1 MKHIYVVEDHEAI
14 LLSVSRY
21 LEMSGFQVSSFAKIR
36 DAEAAI
42 DLKCPDLLVQDI
54 MMGDGDGLEFVRQ
67 LRLRYEFPVVF
78 MTAKGTQEDRIRG
91 FESGADDYVV
101 KPFSPKELILRIE
114 AIFRRMGTSS
124 REHREETVWHKDG
137 TSLVCDDLSH
147 VMTIDGKDLGLTA
160 AEWRVLRH
168 LIANAGTLVTRD
180 DILGSCFDYTYES
193 YDRIVDTHI
202 KNIRAKLGGQGNAWI
217 ETVRGYGYRFAGNLV
232 R

>member
-1 MKHIYVVEDHEAI
+1 
-14 LLSVSRY
+14 
-21 LEMSGFQVSSFAKIR
+21 
-36 DAEAAI
+36 
-42 DLKCPDLLVQDI
+42 
-54 MMGDGDGLEFVRQ
+54 
-67 LRLRYEFPVVF
+67 
-78 MTAKGTQEDRIRG
+78 
-91 FESGADDYVV
+91 
-101 KPFSPKELILRIE
+101 
-114 AIFRRMGTSS
+114 MGTSS
-124 REHREETVWHKDG
+124 REHREETIWHKDG